1 MKQRIW
7 ELDVLRGIC
16 ILGMVIVHLIYDLTE
31 LYGLIDW
38 EYPDSFLFIKDYGG
52 ILFFLISG
60 ICVTLGSRSVRRGII
75 VFSCGMLCTLV
86 TFGMELLDFTGSGM
100 VIWFGVLHCLG
111 ICMLL
116 WPLVKKLPTAFLAVL
131 GLSLVIAGHL
141 LFGVCLAA
149 HPYLIPLGIVPE
161 WFSSPDYFP
170 LMPYFGYFLLGAVL
184 GRTLYR
190 SKASLLPR
198 CNAGSPVLRF
208 LSLCGRYSLHIYL
221 LHQPVLTGLCLLLSA
236 LL

>member
-16 ILGMVIVHLIYDLTE
+16 ILGMVITHLIYDLAE

-38 EYPDSFLFIKDYGG
+38 QYPKAFLFIKDHGS
-52 ILFFLISG
+52 ILFVLISG

-75 VFSCGMLCTLV
+75 VFACGMLCTLV
-86 TFGMELLDFTGSGM
+86 TFGMELLELTGSGM
-100 VIWFGVLHCLG
+100 TIWFGVLHCLG
-111 ICMLL
+111 SCMLL
-116 WPLVKKLPTAFLAVL
+116 WPLAKKLPTVLLAVL
-131 GLSLVIAGHL
+131 GLALVIAGHL
-141 LFGVCLAA
+141 LFGVYLVEY
-149 HPYLIPLGIVPE
+149 PYLIPLGIAPK
-161 WFSSPDYFP
+161 WFISPDYFP

-190 SKASLLPR
+190 SKTSLLPG
-198 CNAGSPVLRF
+198 CNAGTPVLRF

-221 LHQPVLTGLCLLLSA
+221 LHQPILTGLCMLLSA

>member
-16 ILGMVIVHLIYDLTE
+16 ILGMVIVHLIYDLTD

-38 EYPDSFLFIKDYGG
+38 EYPDGFLFIKDYGG
-52 ILFFLISG
+52 IVFFLISG

-86 TFGMELLDFTGSGM
+86 TFGMELLGFTGPGM
-100 VIWFGVLHCLG
+100 TIWFGVLHCLG
-111 ICMLL
+111 ICMLV
-116 WPLVKKLPTAFLAVL
+116 WPLAKKLPTVLLAGL
-131 GLSLVIAGHL
+131 GLRLVIAGHL
-141 LFGVCLAA
+141 LYGVYLVE
-149 HPYLIPLGIVPE
+149 HPFLIPLGIAPK
-161 WFSSPDYFP
+161 WFVSPDYFP
-170 LMPYFGYFLLGAVL
+170 LLPYFGYFLLGAVL

-190 SKASLLPR
+190 RKTSLLPR
-198 CNAGSPVLRF
+198 CNASSPVPRF

-221 LHQPVLTGLCLLLSA
+221 LHQPILIGLCLLLSA